1 MMGNNIF
8 ISHSVEDSEIAR
20 LVSSTLKMLSL
31 KQIHTWYSSSDNYG
45 EGFTPGDIWFT
56 RICDEILKSKALI
69 VILTPNSISRPWI
82 YFESGIAKGCP
93 NNRVIPLCIGI
104 SKDEI
109 KPPLSNFQLFQL
121 SDYDSAKS
129 FLEFLFKTLDIEF
142 CETISKEQI
151 RELVSETAVVLKNN
165 TINQTEKD
173 YSIESILEDIRY
185 HIDKRFIEISNMG
198 YKHIGNKGDFSYTI
212 NIENQIGKVAE
223 KQFIEIKAS
232 DSVQNVLDRI
242 FFLLDGAVEAYTYMQ
257 PWILQNKHSKANMV
271 MYEITDS
278 ISAMQVFKPNSTW
291 QILRLARPYTAKKS
305 KHYRGLGLKFN
316 RK

>member
-1 MMGNNIF
+1 M
-8 ISHSVEDSEIAR
+8 
-20 LVSSTLKMLSL
+20 
-31 KQIHTWYSSSDNYG
+31 
-45 EGFTPGDIWFT
+45 

-104 SKDEI
+104 SKDEV

-121 SDYDSAKS
+121 SDYDSVKS
-129 FLEFLFKTLDIEF
+129 FMEFLFKTLNIEF
-142 CETISKEQI
+142 CEAISKEQI
-151 RELVSETAVVLKNN
+151 QNLVSETEAVLRKSI
-165 TINQTEKD
+165 TNQTEKK
-173 YSIESILEDIRY
+173 YSVESALEDIRY
-185 HIDKRFIEISNMG
+185 HIDKRFIEISNIG

-212 NIENQIGKVAE
+212 NIENQIEKIDK

-232 DSVQNVLDRI
+232 DSVQNVLDRV
-242 FFLLDGAVEAYTYMQ
+242 FFLLDGTVDAYTYMQ
-257 PWILQNKHSKANMV
+257 SWILQNKHSGANMV

-291 QILRLARPYTAKKS
+291 QIIRLDRPYTTKKS